1 MIGVLWRYFREPP
14 GRPHPRARAP
24 GGQLLGTVG
33 AALPRLPARHPQVA
47 AEYEALKRRL
57 DVRYGT
63 TAGATPR
70 PRSRSRGRSS
80 AGPTGGPRPRVG
92 SAAPATP
99 DQLLADRPG
108 TS

>member
-33 AALPRLPARHPQVA
+33 AAVPRLPARHPQVA

-57 DVRYGT
+57 DVRY
-63 TAGATPR
+63 R
-70 PRSRSRGRSS
+70 DDRRGYAAAKEPFSWAVIHR
-80 AGPTGGPRPRVG
+80 ADGWAQAQGWQRGPSDT
-92 SAAPATP
+92 
-99 DQLLADRPG
+99 
-108 TS
+108 